1 DVVDDRGSA
10 VEADGGRKVRGLDA
24 REAALALEALEQ
36 GCFLATDVGAG
47 TWVDHEVDRPSGVED
62 VSADGA
68 VLVRLVDGLRHPL
81 EPEGELAAYEDERLS
96 GTDRVGTDQ
105 RPLDDLVGVGDH

>member
-1 DVVDDRGSA
+1 GGEEGARPGGGAGAHRCEGRAAVERDPREVRDGLDVVDDRGSA
-10 VEADGGRKVRGLDA
+10 VEADGGRKVRGLEA

-62 VSADGA
+62 VS
-68 VLVRLVDGLRHPL
+68 
-81 EPEGELAAYEDERLS
+81 
-96 GTDRVGTDQ
+96 
-105 RPLDDLVGVGDH
+105 